1 MLNVIIFGAPG
12 SGKGTQSDLIKKRYN
27 LTHISTGDVLR
38 DEMKRET
45 ELGIVAKEYIR
56 RGHLLPDKLICD
68 MLDKVLSRLPDG
80 TKGVIFDGFPRTIPQ
95 AEALECILQKR
106 GWEVTILLDLQV
118 DDGELLKRLIER
130 GKISGRTDDNEET
143 IKARLNVYHSQ
154 TEPLARYYK
163 NRHKHVAVK
172 GSGSIE
178 AIFERINEAIGGVC
192 VG

>member
-45 ELGIVAKEYIR
+45 ELGIVAREYIH

-68 MLDKVLSRLPDG
+68 MLDNVLSRLPDG
-80 TKGVIFDGFPRTIPQ
+80 TVPQ
-95 AEALECILQKR
+95 AEALESILQKR

-130 GKISGRTDDNEET
+130 GKISGRTDDNEDT

-178 AIFERINEAIGGVC
+178 EISERINEAIGGVC